1 MIHAVLVVLTVA
13 WLVFVLA
20 RRVFSGRHWLWL
32 LPDLLPPASYLA
44 VPAMLVAVAIG
55 MQAQPWCAAGGLAAL
70 VVGIGHSGL
79 NPSALRRPAP
89 APPNAI
95 RVVSWNT
102 EYWDQAETAK
112 RLHEFLAAQRADIYL
127 LQERIHGR
135 HVEPRQVHDLP
146 RLRAEFPRYH
156 IAAAGELIT
165 LSRFPL
171 VPGVPVEDRCW
182 RDVFDTTKF
191 LRTDVRV
198 GTVVLSLYNVH
209 IPTQYVLGDNPFRRS
224 FYTGLRDRHV
234 HRTAHLRHLR
244 ADLAANPHASV
255 VSGDFNSTS
264 AMGELRWLLRHLRSA
279 NRAARE
285 LWPASW
291 PAGGLPLWQLDW
303 TFTSGVRVHRYR
315 FLDPRGISDHR
326 VQELLVSLEGKTHG

>member
-32 LPDLLPPASYLA
+32 LPDLLPPLCFLV
-44 VPAMLVAVAIG
+44 VPVLLVAVAVG
-55 MQAQPWCAAGGLAAL
+55 TQAQPWCAAGALAAL
-70 VVGIGHSGL
+70 VVSIDHSGL
-79 NPSALRRPAP
+79 NPAALHRPSP
-89 APPNAI
+89 VTPDAI

-102 EYWDQAETAK
+102 EYWDQATT
-112 RLHEFLAAQRADIYL
+112 RLHSFLVAQQADIYL

-135 HVEPRQVHDLP
+135 HLEPRQVHDLP
-146 RLRAEFPRYH
+146 RLRAEFPGYH

-171 VPGVPVEDRCW
+171 VSDTPTDICW
-182 RDVFDTTKF
+182 RRVFDTTKF

-198 GTVVLSLYNVH
+198 GSTVLSLYNVH

-224 FYTGLRDRHV
+224 FYTGLRQRHAC
-234 HRTAHLRHLR
+234 RTAHLSRLR
-244 ADLAANPHASV
+244 ADLAANPHPAL
-255 VSGDFNSTS
+255 VSGDFNSTA
-264 AMGELRWLLRHLRSA
+264 AMGELRWLLRRLRSA

-285 LWPASW
+285 FWPASW
-291 PAGGLPLWQLDW
+291 PAGGPSLWQLDW

-315 FLDPRGISDHR
+315 LLDPCGISDHR
-326 VQELLVSLEGKTHG
+326 VQELLVSLKGNTHG